1 MGYRIRVVPEVEAW
15 LRELRESDPGSAG
28 LVDEAVDALR
38 EEGAGLGPPL
48 VVAAPAHET
57 RHDPDRTYRQFEMLT
72 RMRRAVADA
81 ATTRKR
87 LELQMQQLE
96 EEASR
101 LAQQRAKASQIGR
114 DDLAAKALARLHD
127 LQAQLKELS
136 RQHAEALASEE
147 RLFTES
153 RQLQS
158 AVDALRIRQ
167 EAIEAVEAVEAANP
181 PKLSELRPGAPESA
195 AIRILFA
202 VKPPDT
208 AILLAAG
215 TERDWLHAWYAE
227 MILRCRGRYERDQG
241 GAG

>member
-1 MGYRIRVVPEVEAW
+1 MGYRIGVVPEVEVW
-15 LRELRESDPGSAG
+15 LGELRESDPRSAR

-38 EEGAGLGPPL
+38 EGGAGLGPPL
-48 VVAAPAHET
+48 VVEAPAYET
-57 RHDPDRTYRQFEMLT
+57 RQDPDQSYRQFEMLT
-72 RMRRAVADA
+72 RIRRAVADA

-96 EEASR
+96 EQVSK
-101 LAQQRAKASQIGR
+101 LAEQRAKALQMGR
-114 DDLAAKALARLHD
+114 DDLAAKALARLPG
-127 LQAQLKELS
+127 LQAQVEELS

-147 RLFTES
+147 RMFTGS

-158 AVDALRIRQ
+158 AVDALRISQ
-167 EAIEAVEAVEAANP
+167 QAIKAAEDTGP
-181 PKLSELRPGAPESA
+181 RKLSELRPGAPESA
-195 AIRILFA
+195 GIRILFA

-215 TERDWLHAWYAE
+215 TERDWLRAWYAE
-227 MILRCRGRYERDQG
+227 MILRCRARYERDPG